1 MEGGKEVR
9 LSLAGR
15 RPVNHHAD
23 HVYVQILF
31 TTLTW
36 SCIYYQLRFFF
47 TLLCNLLDILIT
59 HSNQARSHVF
69 FFFTE
74 RCHPTMRRTK
84 RGRKAQVSREGGKV
98 QWGGRGGGILQ
109 VVLRLH
115 FERFKGR
122 MIEIENRQQ
131 KRNVDISQNF
141 GTSNLPFMPTETTY
155 VRIFKFEN
163 DSRRHTLKGR
173 NKKKIVHLIIHQVWC
188 YHMIFQ

>member
-59 HSNQARSHVF
+59 HSHQARSHVF
-69 FFFTE
+69 FFYGEVPSNDETDQT
-74 RCHPTMRRTK
+74 RPK
-84 RGRKAQVSREGGKV
+84 GASLQRGREGV
-98 QWGGRGGGILQ
+98 VGGRGGGILQ

-122 MIEIENRQQ
+122 MIKIENRQPKA
-131 KRNVDISQNF
+131 KRGYIAKFWNF
-141 GTSNLPFMPTETTY
+141 KLAFYAN
-155 VRIFKFEN
+155 
-163 DSRRHTLKGR
+163 
-173 NKKKIVHLIIHQVWC
+173 
-188 YHMIFQ
+188 

>member
-59 HSNQARSHVF
+59 HSHQARSHVF

-84 RGRKAQVSREGGKV
+84 RGRKAQVSREGGKGE
-98 QWGGRGGGILQ
+98 WGGRGGGILQ

-122 MIEIENRQQ
+122 MIKIENRQPKA
-131 KRNVDISQNF
+131 KRGYIAKFWNF
-141 GTSNLPFMPTETTY
+141 KLAFYAN
-155 VRIFKFEN
+155 
-163 DSRRHTLKGR
+163 
-173 NKKKIVHLIIHQVWC
+173 
-188 YHMIFQ
+188 